1 VSSQPTAGTRPEE
14 IRRLNR
20 AALLR
25 RLHAIGPRTRA
36 ALAADLGLNRS
47 TIKTLVDGL
56 AQTGLVAERI
66 PTTRTGV
73 GRPSLLV
80 VPQSHTVV
88 VFAVD
93 IQVELLTVAAVG
105 MGGEIIGRVSA
116 ILRRDTS
123 PPADVIT
130 RVVDACALLVE
141 EFGGHAVGVGV
152 SVPGV
157 VRRYDG
163 HVHEA
168 PNLHWT
174 DVALG
179 RRLAAPL
186 GLPVLVGND
195 AELGALAEHVRGA
208 ARDAADM
215 VYVSADV
222 GVGGG
227 VISGGSPLR
236 GTNGYVAELGHMV
249 VRPDGRPCYC
259 GSRGCWETEVGGD
272 ALCRALG
279 LPLGTP
285 RGAIVAELRSISA
298 TPELAEQRLDEYAEW
313 LALGLTNVVNLFAP
327 GLVVLG
333 DLLTALPPTVVDRV
347 GRLVQR
353 RSLVARAAGAVRIV
367 TSALGRDATLV
378 GAAELAFEPALAAL

>member
-1 VSSQPTAGTRPEE
+1 
-14 IRRLNR
+14 
-20 AALLR
+20 
-25 RLHAIGPRTRA
+25 
-36 ALAADLGLNRS
+36 
-47 TIKTLVDGL
+47 
-56 AQTGLVAERI
+56 
-66 PTTRTGV
+66 
-73 GRPSLLV
+73 
-80 VPQSHTVV
+80 
-88 VFAVD
+88 
-93 IQVELLTVAAVG
+93 
-105 MGGEIIGRVSA
+105 
-116 ILRRDTS
+116 
-123 PPADVIT
+123 
-130 RVVDACALLVE
+130 
-141 EFGGHAVGVGV
+141 
-152 SVPGV
+152 
-157 VRRYDG
+157 
-163 HVHEA
+163 
-168 PNLHWT
+168 
-174 DVALG
+174 
-179 RRLAAPL
+179 
-186 GLPVLVGND
+186 
-195 AELGALAEHVRGA
+195 
-208 ARDAADM
+208 M

-259 GSRGCWETEVGGD
+259 GSRGCWETEVGED
-272 ALCRALG
+272 ALCRALD
-279 LPLGTP
+279 LPLGTS

-298 TPELAEQRLDEYAEW
+298 IPELAEQRLDEYAEW